1 MMGTVTNYL
10 PLDANACMLVANNYF
25 EPFRDL
31 SSNFKVAMYFL
42 GSLFTVEHVK
52 M

>member
-10 PLDANACMLVANNYF
+10 PLDANACMLVVNNYF
-25 EPFRDL
+25 KPFSD
-31 SSNFKVAMYFL
+31 SSSSFKVAMYFL